1 MSLEEMKRT
10 FAEAGVQMT
19 GDDWA
24 FFERLRLCVIG
35 GNATMN
41 LTRLTAHADYYIKH
55 VLDSL
60 LPFQA
65 VPSLLKGEPGQ
76 LVADLGSG
84 AGFPGFAVAY
94 FNPSWDVALIERTQ
108 KKAAFLEET
117 AVALGLDNVF
127 VLPMN
132 ASECASQVSLMDHKC
147 DLVLARAVGRIG
159 PVTRAAVDLLKTD
172 GRIAHYK
179 GGSPSLDELDEGAR
193 DARDLGM
200 LQMEPIFYELPPDA
214 GRSIIQTLNLPSGR
228 KRGAKHPR
236 TRARRGSRGD
246 KGQ

>member
-1 MSLEEMKRT
+1 MKRT
-10 FAEAGVQMT
+10 FAEAGVEMT

-35 GNATMN
+35 GNAAMN
-41 LTRLTAHADYYIKH
+41 LTRLTAQDDFYIKH

-60 LPFQA
+60 LPFQE
-65 VPSLLKGEPGQ
+65 VPSLREGEPGQ

-94 FNPSWDVALIERTQ
+94 FNPSWDVALIERTE

-117 AVALGLDNVF
+117 AAALGLDNVF
-127 VLPMN
+127 VIPLD
-132 ASECASQVSLMDHKC
+132 AAECAAQVELVDHKC

-159 PVTRAAVDLLKTD
+159 PVVRAAVDLLKPD

-179 GGSPSLDELDEGAR
+179 GGSPSLDELDGGERA
-193 DARDLGM
+193 ARDLGM
-200 LQMEPIFYELPPDA
+200 LQMEPVFYELPPDA
-214 GRSIIQTLNLPSGR
+214 GRSIILTLNLPSGR
-228 KRGAKHPR
+228 KRGAKR
-236 TRARRGSRGD
+236 RRKRARKGSRGD
-246 KGQ
+246 RGR

>member
-1 MSLEEMKRT
+1 MKRT
-10 FAEAGVQMT
+10 FAEEGVEMV
-19 GDDWA
+19 DEDWA
-24 FFERLRLCVIG
+24 FFERLRLYVIG
-35 GNATMN
+35 GNANMN
-41 LTRLTAHADYYIKH
+41 LTRLTVQADFYIKH

-65 VPSLLKGEPGQ
+65 VPSLREGEPDQ

-94 FNPSWDVALIERTQ
+94 FNPSWDVALIERTR

-117 AVALGLDNVF
+117 AAALGLDNIF
-127 VLPMN
+127 VLPMD
-132 ASECASQVSLMDHKC
+132 AAECASQVSLVDHKC

-159 PVTRAAVDLLKTD
+159 PVARAAVDLLKPD

-193 DARDLGM
+193 VARTLGM
-200 LQMEPIFYELPPDA
+200 MQMEPVFYELPPDA
-214 GRSIIQTLNLPSGR
+214 GRSIILTLNLPSGR
-228 KRGAKHPR
+228 KRGARRRRK
-236 TRARRGSRGD
+236 RAKRGSRDGR
-246 KGQ
+246 GR

>member
-1 MSLEEMKRT
+1 MKRT
-10 FAEAGVQMT
+10 FADAGVEMT

-35 GNATMN
+35 GNSTMN
-41 LTRLTAHADYYIKH
+41 LTRLTAQADFYIKH

-65 VPSLLKGEPGQ
+65 APSLREGKPGQ

-117 AVALGLDNVF
+117 AATLGLDNIF
-127 VLPMN
+127 VLPMD
-132 ASECASQVSLMDHKC
+132 AAECAAHVPLVDHKC

-179 GGSPSLDELDEGAR
+179 GGSPSLDELDEGAHT
-193 DARDLGM
+193 AHALGM
-200 LQMEPIFYELPPDA
+200 LQMEPVFYELPPDA
-214 GRSIIQTLNLPSGR
+214 GRSIILTLNLPNGR